1 MGSRLFRGLQTKEGG
16 WVMKKI
22 VIILVLCLVP
32 SLASAVNLE
41 KEEAV
46 LTALE
51 AIRTALDTEIEEPVD
66 ETMSKLI
73 SDVKT
78 AIETYRKSKRSDEM
92 FIAKA
97 EKSLQYFG
105 NIARTVK
112 MGVAPFDADRK
123 QADNN
128 LDEAHKI
135 HRDNLRQAK

>member
-1 MGSRLFRGLQTKEGG
+1 
-16 WVMKKI
+16 
-22 VIILVLCLVP
+22 
-32 SLASAVNLE
+32 
-41 KEEAV
+41 

-78 AIETYRKSKRSDEM
+78 AIETYKKSRRSDEL
-92 FIAKA
+92 FADKA
-97 EKSLQYFG
+97 EKSLQYFE

-135 HRDNLRQAK
+135 HRDNVRQSK

>member
-1 MGSRLFRGLQTKEGG
+1 
-16 WVMKKI
+16 MKKLAL
-22 VIILVLCLVP
+22 VLVLCLVP
-32 SLASAVNLE
+32 SLASAVDLK

-78 AIETYRKSKRSDEM
+78 AIEIYEKSKRSDEI
-92 FIAKA
+92 FIEKA
-97 EKSLQYFG
+97 RKSLQYFE
-105 NIARTVK
+105 NIARNVK

-135 HRDNLRQAK
+135 HRDNVRQSK

>member
-1 MGSRLFRGLQTKEGG
+1 
-16 WVMKKI
+16 
-22 VIILVLCLVP
+22 VLCLVP
-32 SLASAVNLE
+32 SLALAVDLK

-51 AIRTALDTEIEEPVD
+51 AIRTALDTEIEEPAD
-66 ETMSKLI
+66 ETMAKLI

-78 AIETYRKSKRSDEM
+78 AIETYGKSKRSDEL
-92 FIAKA
+92 FVDKA
-97 EKSLQYFG
+97 EKSLQYFE
-105 NIARTVK
+105 NIARNVK

-135 HRDNLRQAK
+135 HRDNVRQSK

>member
-1 MGSRLFRGLQTKEGG
+1 
-16 WVMKKI
+16 MKKL
-22 VIILVLCLVP
+22 VLILVLCLVP
-32 SLASAVNLE
+32 SLASAVDLE

-66 ETMSKLI
+66 ETMSKLV

-78 AIETYRKSKRSDEM
+78 AIEEYKKSKRPSEV
-92 FIAKA
+92 FIVKA
-97 EKSLQYFG
+97 EKSLQYFE
-105 NIARTVK
+105 NIGRTVK

-135 HRDNLRQAK
+135 HRDHVRQAK